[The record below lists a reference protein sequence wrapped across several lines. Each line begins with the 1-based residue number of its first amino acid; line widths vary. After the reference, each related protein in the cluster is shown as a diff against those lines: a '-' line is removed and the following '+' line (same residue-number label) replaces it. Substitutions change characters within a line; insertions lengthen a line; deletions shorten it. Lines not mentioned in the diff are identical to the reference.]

1 MRLNSCIKDCFQ
13 FPYLFSG
20 RKSEVTLQFLFFDGE
35 EAFKTWSST
44 DSLYGSRHLATKW
57 SRTPYSYKG
66 VAGNQLDRIDVFM
79 LLDLLGAA
87 NPKVTSSHTSTEVH
101 K

>member
-1 MRLNSCIKDCFQ
+1 M
-13 FPYLFSG
+13 
-20 RKSEVTLQFLFFDGE
+20 TLQFLFFDGE

-66 VAGNQLDRIDVFM
+66 VTGNELDRIDVFM

-87 NPKVTSSHTSTEVH
+87 NPKVTSSHTSTEVSSRCGRVVTDFLPYP
-101 K
+101 KFRKSLPS

>member
-1 MRLNSCIKDCFQ
+1 MS
-13 FPYLFSG
+13 
-20 RKSEVTLQFLFFDGE
+20 LQFLFFDGE

-66 VAGNQLDRIDVFM
+66 VTGNQLDRIDVFM

-87 NPKVTSSHTSTEVH
+87 NPKVTSSHTSTEVSSNFSLPQNLFH
-101 K
+101 IPKWATRKVLLV